1 MWHKFNPNPRGSS
14 VGDCA
19 VRAVAAATGQSWEQ
33 AYVGLAMMG
42 YALGDMPSAN
52 RTWGAYLQK
61 RGFKRRLVETDCSTC
76 YTVKDFAREY
86 PRGIYVLGCSGHVLA
101 VVNGEWMD
109 SWDSGSECPIYYWYK
124 ED

>member
-1 MWHKFNPNPRGSS
+1 
-14 VGDCA
+14 
-19 VRAVAAATGQSWEQ
+19 
-33 AYVGLAMMG
+33 MMG

-61 RGFKRRLVETDCSTC
+61 RGFKRRLVEADCSTC
-76 YTVKDFAREY
+76 YTVEDFAMEY

-101 VVNGEWMD
+101 VIDGKWLD
-109 SWDSGSECPIYYWYK
+109 SWDSGAECPIYYWYK

>member
-1 MWHKFNPNPRGSS
+1 MWIKYNPNPHGCS
-14 VGDCA
+14 VGDCT

-33 AYVGLAMMG
+33 AYIGLAITG

-61 RGFKRRLVETDCSTC
+61 HGFERRLIEADCATC
-76 YTVKDFAREY
+76 YTVEDFAREC
-86 PRGIYVLGCSGHVLA
+86 PNGIYVLGCSGHVLT
-101 VVNGEWMD
+101 VINGNWLD
-109 SWDSGSECPIYYWYK
+109 SWDSGAECPIYYWYK

>member
-1 MWHKFNPNPRGSS
+1 MWIKYNPNPHGCS
-14 VGDCA
+14 VGDCT

-33 AYVGLAMMG
+33 AYIGLAITG

-61 RGFKRRLVETDCSTC
+61 HGFERRLIEADCATC
-76 YTVKDFAREY
+76 YTVKDFAREC
-86 PRGIYVLGCSGHVLA
+86 PNGIYVLGCSGHVLT
-101 VVNGEWMD
+101 VINGNWLD
-109 SWDSGSECPIYYWYK
+109 SWDSGAECPIYYWYK

>member
-33 AYVGLAMMG
+33 AYIGLAMMG

-52 RTWGAYLQK
+52 RT
-61 RGFKRRLVETDCSTC
+61 
-76 YTVKDFAREY
+76 
-86 PRGIYVLGCSGHVLA
+86 
-101 VVNGEWMD
+101 
-109 SWDSGSECPIYYWYK
+109 
-124 ED
+124 